1 MVFVVIMDNSIKM
14 VYVLIYQYQ
23 IVLNMMD
30 KYVNYVKIL
39 INQIMI
45 YVVYMII
52 RIINVLMKL

>member
-1 MVFVVIMDNSIKM
+1 MVFVVIMDNLIKM

-39 INQIMI
+39 IN
-45 YVVYMII
+45 
-52 RIINVLMKL
+52 